1 MLSKQVKE
9 LQKGLANLQ
18 AQLDMAQA
26 SNTNERLR
34 VSEAGLDV
42 TGINAILI
50 VSVIGGVLFLILGL
64 CLIFI
69 YFKSNKG
76 MTFLTQELRNVS
88 QYISSTRTND
98 SPPFNSSFLPNVSSV
113 FYTAEDNSASLI

>member
-1 MLSKQVKE
+1 MLGEQVKQ
-9 LQKGLANLQ
+9 LQKGLADLQ
-18 AQLDMAQA
+18 EQLEMVQA
-26 SNTNERLR
+26 SKTDERLR
-34 VSEAGLDV
+34 VTQAGLDV

-69 YFKSNKG
+69 YFKSNKEN
-76 MTFLTQELRNVS
+76 TFLSQEIRNIS
-88 QYISSTRTND
+88 QYISSTRSND